1 MDLSTKQLAIAC
13 LGALLVGFSKTGM
26 PGAGTLVV
34 PLLAYAVGGRLSIGT
49 MLPMLI
55 FGDLFAIVWY
65 RRHALWG
72 SLARLAPW
80 VIVGIVAGSAFL
92 KVIGDH
98 QGTKDVMNLVIGWT
112 VLVMLAIHVARMRWA
127 AAMELHGGVS
137 TACAGVAAGFT
148 TTASNAAGPVMS
160 LYLQSMGLSK
170 EQFMGTQAWFFFA
183 VNVTKLPIFIVLSAM
198 NPANPILNLRSLT
211 IDAALVPVILAGVFL
226 GKWCLP
232 RIPQRLFDAVVLALA
247 AIASVKLIT
256 G

>member
-1 MDLSTKQLAIAC
+1 MHLTTAQLAMAC
-13 LGALLVGFSKTGM
+13 LAALLVGFSKTGM

-34 PLLAYAVGGRLSIGT
+34 PLLAAAVGGRLSIGT

-72 SLARLAPW
+72 NLARLAPW
-80 VIVGIVAGSAFL
+80 VVVGIAAGSGFL
-92 KVIGDH
+92 KVVGDH
-98 QGTKDVMNLVIGWT
+98 QGSKDVMNLVIGWT
-112 VLVMLAIHVARMRWA
+112 VLVMLGIHVARLRWGS
-127 AAMELHGGVS
+127 AMELHNSLS
-137 TACAGVAAGFT
+137 TAAAGVAAGFT

-183 VNVTKLPIFIVLSAM
+183 VNVTKLPIFIALSAM
-198 NPANPILNLRSLT
+198 NPSNPIINNRSLT
-211 IDAALVPVILAGVFL
+211 IDAVLCPVILIGVFI

-232 RIPQRLFDAVVLALA
+232 RIPQKLFDTIVLVLAA
-247 AIASVKLIT
+247 VASVKLIL